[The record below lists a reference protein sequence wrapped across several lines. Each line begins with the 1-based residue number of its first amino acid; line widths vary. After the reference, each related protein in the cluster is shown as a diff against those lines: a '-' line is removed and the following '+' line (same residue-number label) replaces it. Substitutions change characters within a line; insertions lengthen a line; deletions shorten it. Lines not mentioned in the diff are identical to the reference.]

1 MIKRMWR
8 NGLWYSF
15 GAAVAV
21 AMFAPSPAQA
31 QITRVSSSASEH
43 RQAVGVTVGGFLLKG
58 EDSRADG
65 DVLFADLESLA
76 FDIKDFNGAT
86 VSGEWLVG
94 LSNYLE
100 AGVSAGFYQRSVP
113 SVYRN
118 TVNANGSEIEQELK
132 LRMVPLTATVRF
144 LPLGHGSVEPYVGA
158 GIGAFRWRY
167 SETGDFVDFSDN
179 SIFRDRFI
187 ANGTAFGP
195 VVLGGIRFPFA
206 DMWDVGFEGRY
217 QWAEG
222 DTKPAE
228 SGLLGSKIDLGG
240 FNAAVTLH
248 VRF

>member
-8 NGLWYSF
+8 NGLRYSI

-43 RQAVGVTVGGFLLKG
+43 RQAVGVTVGGFFLKG
-58 EDSRADG
+58 EDARVDG
-65 DVLFADLESLA
+65 DVLFADLDSLA
-76 FDIKDFNGAT
+76 FDVKDFNGAT
-86 VSGEWLVG
+86 VTGEYLVG

-100 AGVSAGFYQRSVP
+100 AGFSAGFYQHSVH

-132 LRMVPLTATVRF
+132 LRIVPLTATVRF
-144 LPLGHGSVEPYVGA
+144 LPLGHGSVEPYVGG

-167 SETGDFVDFSDN
+167 TETGDFVDFSDN
-179 SIFRDRFI
+179 SIFHDKFI
-187 ANGTAFGP
+187 ADGTAFGP
-195 VVLGGIRFPFA
+195 VVVGGIRFPFA
-206 DMWDVGFEGRY
+206 DMWDVGGEYRY
-217 QWAEG
+217 QWADG

-240 FNAAVTLH
+240 WNAALTLH